1 MDRLLERAVK
11 ARRGEAP
18 RDGCL
23 DAETLAAWA
32 DGSLEAW
39 AREAAEAHAA
49 DCDRC
54 LPLLAT
60 MIRTTPPA
68 AEAQP
73 RSRWFFL
80 RWVVPLTAAT
90 AAAIVW
96 VAVDRS
102 PSSPPTPPVSQ
113 IARADQPL
121 PAEPSV
127 ATPSSG
133 ARERRVLPA
142 PSASELQRPTPRPG
156 AQTDTA
162 QAPAARDADRTAQ
175 GAGNVAGFVPPPGDQ
190 RMDRAEE
197 KAASSAASAAP
208 QPAPPAAPPPAR
220 PESASPFAD
229 ANRQPERPR
238 AMTETVGIAT
248 ARQGPVSPIEIG
260 TPDPQVRWRLAAG
273 VVQRSIDAG
282 RSWQA
287 QSTGSTAV
295 LLAGSAPARDV
306 CWLVGR
312 AGTILLTTD
321 GHTWRRIAGPVD
333 TELTAV
339 TASDASTASVTTAAG
354 RTYRTRDSGRT
365 WTLQEDPATPF

>member
-1 MDRLLERAVK
+1 MQPGTMSRNESMDRLLERAVK

-32 DGSLEAW
+32 DGSLEAR

-68 AEAQP
+68 ARAQP
-73 RSRWFFL
+73 RPGWFFL

-90 AAAIVW
+90 AAAIIW

-102 PSSPPTPPVSQ
+102 PSSPPVPPVSQ

-133 ARERRVLPA
+133 ARERRVLSA
-142 PSASELQRPTPRPG
+142 PPSSELQKSAPRPG
-156 AQTDTA
+156 AKTNMA
-162 QAPAARDADRTAQ
+162 EARAARDADLTGQ
-175 GAGNVAGFVPPPGDQ
+175 GAGNVAGFVPPPADQ
-190 RMDRAEE
+190 
-197 KAASSAASAAP
+197 P
-208 QPAPPAAPPPAR
+208 QPPPPAAAPPPAR
-220 PESASPFAD
+220 TESAAPFAD
-229 ANRQPERPR
+229 ASRQPERPR
-238 AMTETVGIAT
+238 AMAETVGITA
-248 ARQGPVSPIEIG
+248 ARQDLVSPIEIG
-260 TPDPQVRWRLAAG
+260 TPDPMVRWRLAAG

-287 QSTGSTAV
+287 QSTGSTDV

-306 CWLVGR
+306 CWMVGR
-312 AGTILLTTD
+312 SGTILLTTD
-321 GHTWRRIAGPVD
+321 GQTWRRIPGPVD
-333 TELTAV
+333 TDLTAV
-339 TASDASTASVTTAAG
+339 TATDASTASVTTAAG

-365 WTLQEDPATPF
+365 WILQEDPAAPF